1 MTALA
6 VVAAPVDG
14 GGLSADYASFVAGL
28 DLGAS
33 AHELR
38 NRCSRK
44 FLAAYPNLDEW
55 MARPIAA
62 RLTDLSRTNAWP
74 FVCWAALT
82 GRVAPDLDLLVAR
95 RQGGMHVLCESL
107 HADGFAVVRRAAER
121 LDWGPRWADH
131 VLIVPLTLAVTWT
144 GRSPEELT
152 EDDLDRLAA
161 EIDSSMAVDSDHRV
175 RLIRDVSRL
184 RRVLYEAKILDRHLD
199 RSRGQQHDPL
209 HGVTA
214 PELRRVIA
222 TYIDAR
228 RPVLRPG
235 SLVGLTNDLACFGEF
250 LSEHHRDV
258 TRMADLERR
267 HIEAF
272 CQWVPTRPWRRGMK
286 PGKTVSASAAAH
298 NVTAVR
304 TFLDDI
310 SAWGWADAP
319 VRQLMFGSDLLR
331 LPKPLPRALSPDI
344 DMAVM
349 NAVAALDDPVTRIGL
364 TVIRATGI
372 RVGELVDLELDC
384 VVDYGTSGSWLRV
397 PLGKLATERTV
408 PLDETTIAALDE
420 WIARRGPQRAIPH
433 PRDGRATDFLFVEH
447 GQRPP
452 TARFRLSL
460 AQAVRSA
467 GLTGPDGTS
476 LRVTPHQLRHTFAT
490 GLANAGMSLQA
501 LMALLGH
508 ASPDMTLRYAR
519 LASPTVKAA
528 YDQAIG
534 KLARRIPV
542 SARGRPQVPGRDA
555 WLRSEMLKTRV
566 AHGYCS
572 RDLVAEACPYA
583 NICETCPSYTSAPE
597 FLPAIEAQLT
607 DVRTLRDDAQE
618 RGWDSEVGRHDRV
631 IDSLENHVH
640 RLETPT

>member
-1 MTALA
+1 MNTLA

-14 GGLSADYASFVAGL
+14 GGLSADYTSFVAGL

-33 AHELR
+33 AHKLR
-38 NRCSRK
+38 NRCCRK
-44 FLAAYPNLDEW
+44 FLAAHPNLDDW

-95 RQGGMHVLCESL
+95 RQGGLHVLCESL
-107 HADGFAVVRRAAER
+107 HADGFAVVRRAAGPGHSEGER
-121 LDWGPRWADH
+121 DNQYVVGPPGSPIQAF
-131 VLIVPLTLAVTWT
+131 

-152 EDDLDRLAA
+152 EDDLDRLAS
-161 EIDSSMAVDSDHRV
+161 EIDSSMAVDSDRRV

-199 RSRGQQHDPL
+199 RSRGQHHDPL
-209 HGVTA
+209 HGVTS

-250 LSEHHRDV
+250 LSEYHRDV
-258 TRMADLERR
+258 TRIADLERR

-272 CQWVPTRPWRRGMK
+272 CQWVPIRPWRRGMK

-304 TFLDDI
+304 TFLDDVA
-310 SAWGWADAP
+310 AWGWADAP
-319 VRQLMFGSDLLR
+319 VRQLMFASDLLR

-344 DMAVM
+344 DTAVM

-420 WIARRGPQRAIPH
+420 WTTRRGPQRAIPH
-433 PRDGRATDFLFVEH
+433 PRDGRVTDFLFVEH
-447 GQRPP
+447 GQRQP
-452 TARFRLSL
+452 TARFRLGL

-467 GLTGPDGTS
+467 GLTGPDGNP
-476 LRVTPHQLRHTFAT
+476 LRVTPHQLRHTYAT

-542 SARGRPQVPGRDA
+542 SAGGRPQVPGRDA

-618 RGWDSEVGRHDRV
+618 RGWDSEVARHDRV
-631 IDSLENHVH
+631 IDSLENHVR
-640 RLETPT
+640 RLEIPT